1 MLAVQG
7 YYDGAVIEP
16 LEKIT
21 AKPNQR
27 VIITILD
34 EFVEPVKVVYKKG
47 MRSVLAQYA
56 DPEEKRKTVYG
67 SVLWRENRVI
77 RDSDI

>member
-7 YYDGAVIEP
+7 YYDGSNVRP
-16 LEKIT
+16 LQDIV

-34 EFVEPVKVVYKKG
+34 EFVEPVRQVRKKSLRG
-47 MRSVLAQYA
+47 VLAKYV
-56 DPEEKRKTVYG
+56 DPSLAKQEKGAWEREAARKY
-67 SVLWRENRVI
+67 
-77 RDSDI
+77 DSI

>member
-34 EFVEPVKVVYKKG
+34 EFVGPVKVVYKKG
-47 MRSVLAQYA
+47 MRGVLSQYS
-56 DPEEKRKTVYG
+56 DPELREKENGVWERAVARK
-67 SVLWRENRVI
+67 
-77 RDSDI
+77 